1 MSGVSSLKQKN
12 NNNNKQINKWFF
24 LLLKKIRKN
33 QGVLVNNK
41 D

>member
-1 MSGVSSLKQKN
+1 MSGVSSLKQKK

-33 QGVLVNNK
+33 QGVLVDNK